1 MGFRT
6 RRQLIIIFI
15 LFLAV
20 AIPAAL
26 IIYRY
31 IPRPTCFDN
40 VKNQGEEGID
50 CGGPCIPCA
59 LKHPHD
65 MAVFWVRFVEVR
77 ENTYDVAAE
86 VRNSNIK
93 LGAPDFEYDFRFYD
107 DAGVLVAER
116 VGHSFIF
123 PGETIHPVEASIETQ
138 RTLKQVTLTIK
149 NVNWL
154 FTDRL
159 PPDVVLGDKQLN
171 VDPLKRS
178 SILTATLVNRS
189 LLDFREVFLS
199 ALIMDAM
206 GNVIAVSKV
215 TEKDLLSGETRPVVF
230 SWPLSIEEKTPSII
244 TEVRINTLVKPR

>member
-1 MGFRT
+1 MDFRT
-6 RRQLIIIFI
+6 KRQLIIGLVVSALI
-15 LFLAV
+15 
-20 AIPAAL
+20 AIPVAF
-26 IIYRY
+26 IVYRY
-31 IPRPTCFDN
+31 VPRATCFDN
-40 VKNQGEEGID
+40 TKNQREEDID
-50 CGGPCIPCA
+50 CGGSCIPCA
-59 LKHPHD
+59 LKHPQD

-116 VGHSFIF
+116 AGHSFIF
-123 PGETIHPVEASIETQ
+123 PGETIHLLEASVETQ

-159 PPDVVLGDKQLN
+159 PPDVVLGDKQLD

-178 SILTATLVNRS
+178 SHLAATLVNRS
-189 LLDFREVFLS
+189 LLDFREIFLS

-244 TEVRINTLVKPR
+244 TEVRINTLVK